1 MENIITQL
9 RAALIITSLSLL
21 ACCKVDT
28 LEDIKALEPA
38 ISLVQTGAGQV
49 TLKPED
55 LVIDK
60 ANSLATK
67 TLGISYAGYQANEAF
82 TAAVELDLDDVP
94 DGYEKFAPGECFINT
109 AAGSKDAGA
118 DAVIEVPAGARHQP
132 FYFNVTK
139 AAIDAHPAKK
149 MAVKIRI
156 TGINKYQLN
165 ALADSV
171 YLLMDMNDFGSL
183 KVDVTAT
190 YFKNPTFARA
200 PGTTDRFANL
210 ADWIEN
216 DAVTKSRPTGAGF
229 DANAGKMGIERWSGG
244 DNPIINGKI
253 YQTFDLPKGNYQV
266 EVQMATVIPDRDTYF
281 VVAAGADLPDD
292 TQIGTAIAS
301 KPITADFNGALL
313 SLPFNIAADQKV
325 SAGFLLNF
333 DQGVQK
339 VVQASSI
346 KMYRIETLFD

>member
-1 MENIITQL
+1 MENIINKL
-9 RAALIITSLSLL
+9 RTSLVIISLLLL

-28 LEDIKALEPA
+28 LQDIKGLEPTV
-38 ISLVQTGAGQV
+38 SLVQTGAGLV

-55 LVIDK
+55 LTIDK
-60 ANSLATK
+60 TNSLVRR
-67 TLGISYAGYQANEAF
+67 TLGISYAGYQLNETF
-82 TAAVELDLDDVP
+82 TANVELDLNDVP
-94 DGYEKFAPGECFINT
+94 DGYGKFAAGDCFIST
-109 AAGSKDAGA
+109 STDGKATTGD
-118 DAVIEVPAGARHQP
+118 IEVPAGTKHQP

-139 AAIDAHPAKK
+139 AAIEAHPAKK

-156 TGINKYQLN
+156 SSTNKYKLN
-165 ALADSV
+165 TQADSV
-171 YLLMDMNDFGSL
+171 YLLMDLTDFGSL
-183 KVDVTAT
+183 KVDVTAA

-200 PGTTDRFANL
+200 PGTTDRFVNL
-210 ADWIEN
+210 ADWLEN

-229 DANAGKMGIERWSGG
+229 DANAGKMGIERWSSG
-244 DNPIINGKI
+244 DSPIINGKI
-253 YQTFDLPKGNYQV
+253 FQTFDLPKGNYQI

-281 VVAAGADLPDD
+281 VVAAGTDLPDD

-301 KPITADFNGALL
+301 KPITPDFNNALL
-313 SLPFNIAADQKV
+313 SMPFSIATDQKV

-339 VVQASSI
+339 VLQAASI